1 MSKIAV
7 DVMGGDNAPDE
18 IIKGCMMAIKEID
31 STLVLVGK
39 ESIIKEKLSAYT
51 YDERKIEIV
60 GADEVIEMGEAP
72 VVAIRKK
79 KNSSMVIAL
88 KLVKE
93 KQVDGMISAGS
104 TGALLTGA
112 TLLVGRIKG
121 VDRPAMAPFIP
132 TQTGCSLLI
141 DCGANVDAKPQ
152 YLEQFARMGTVYVKE
167 CLKIDQPKVG
177 LVNIGVEEEKG
188 NQLTKEAYKLLSESK
203 DIHFYGNVEARDIP
217 QGNVDILVCDG
228 FTGNIILKFME
239 GFGKWLLGMIKTE
252 FLRNLKTKVAALFM
266 KKGVAQIKAK
276 FDVSTKGGAPF
287 LGINGLVVKTHGSS
301 KAQEIYSTI
310 LQTEGFIKDGLIEK
324 LKVKFEENVN

>member
-1 MSKIAV
+1 MSKIAI
-7 DVMGGDNAPDE
+7 DIMGGDYAPDE
-18 IIKGCMMAIKEID
+18 IIKGCVLATKDID

-39 ESIIKEKLSAYT
+39 EDVIKEKLSAYT
-51 YDERKIEIV
+51 YDEDKIEIMH
-60 GADEVIEMGEAP
+60 ANEVIEMSEAP

-79 KNSSMVIAL
+79 KDSSMVVGL

-112 TLLVGRIKG
+112 TLIVGRIKG
-121 VDRPAMAPFIP
+121 VERPAMAPFIP

-152 YLEQFARMGTVYVKE
+152 YLEQFARMGTVYVEE
-167 CLKIDQPKVG
+167 CLQVKNPKVG
-177 LVNIGVEEEKG
+177 LVNIGTEEEKG
-188 NQLTKEAYKLLSESK
+188 NQLTKEAFKLLSESK
-203 DIHFYGNVEARDIP
+203 GINFYGNVEARDIP
-217 QGNVDILVCDG
+217 QGLVDILVCDG

-239 GFGKWLLGMIKTE
+239 GFGKWLLGMIKVE
-252 FLRNLKTKVAALFM
+252 FLKNIKTKIAALFM
-266 KKGVAQIKAK
+266 KQGISIIKEK
-276 FDVSTKGGAPF
+276 FDVATKGGAPF

-310 LQTEGFIKDGLIEK
+310 LQTEGFIKDELVEK
-324 LKVKFEENVN
+324 IKVKFEENIN

>member
-1 MSKIAV
+1 MSKIAI
-7 DVMGGDNAPDE
+7 DVMGGDYAPDE
-18 IIKGCMMAIKEID
+18 IIKGCMMAVKDIE

-39 ESIIKEKLSAYT
+39 ESVIKEKLSAYT
-51 YDERKIEIV
+51 YDETRIEIV
-60 GADEVIEMGEAP
+60 DADEVIEMGEAP
-72 VVAIRKK
+72 VMAIRRK
-79 KNSSMVIAL
+79 KNSSMVVGL

-121 VDRPAMAPFIP
+121 VERPAMAPFIP

-152 YLEQFARMGTVYVKE
+152 YLEQFAKMGTVYVE
-167 CLKIDQPKVG
+167 QCLQIKNPKVG
-177 LVNIGVEEEKG
+177 LVNIGTEEEKG
-188 NQLTKEAYKLLSESK
+188 NQLTKEAYKLLSECQE
-203 DIHFYGNVEARDIP
+203 INFYGNIEARDIP
-217 QGNVDILVCDG
+217 QGKVDILVCDG

-239 GFGKWLLGMIKTE
+239 GFGKWLLGMIKVE

-266 KKGVAQIKAK
+266 KQGITHIKEK
-276 FDVSTKGGAPF
+276 FDVSKKGGAPF

-310 LQTEGFIKDGLIEK
+310 LQTEGFIKDNLVEK
-324 LKVKFEENVN
+324 LKSKFEENVN

>member
-7 DVMGGDNAPDE
+7 DIMGGDHAPDE
-18 IIKGCMMAIKEID
+18 IIKGCMMAIKD
-31 STLVLVGK
+31 MNSTLVLVGK
-39 ESIIKEKLSAYT
+39 ESVIKEKLSAYT
-51 YDERKIEIV
+51 YDEKKIEIV
-60 GADEVIEMGEAP
+60 NADEVIEMGEAP
-72 VVAIRKK
+72 VMAIRRK
-79 KNSSMVIAL
+79 KNSSMVIGL

-93 KQVDGMISAGS
+93 KQVDGMVSAGS

-121 VDRPAMAPFIP
+121 VERPAMAPFIP

-152 YLEQFARMGTVYVKE
+152 YLEQFARMGTVYVEE
-167 CLKIDQPKVG
+167 CLQIKNPKVG
-177 LVNIGVEEEKG
+177 LVNIGTEEEKG
-188 NQLTKEAYKLLSESK
+188 NQLTKEAYGLLSKCE

-217 QGNVDILVCDG
+217 NGLVDILVCDG
-228 FTGNIILKFME
+228 FTGNVILKFME

-252 FLRNLKTKVAALFM
+252 FLRNIKTKVAALFM
-266 KKGVAQIKAK
+266 KQGISHIKAK

-301 KAQEIYSTI
+301 KAQEIYSTLI
-310 LQTEGFIKDGLIEK
+310 QTEGFINDQLVDKIK
-324 LKVKFEENVN
+324 AKFEENVN

>member
-7 DVMGGDNAPDE
+7 DVMGGDHAPDE
-18 IIKGCMMAIKEID
+18 IIKGCIMAVKEID

-39 ESIIKEKLSAYT
+39 ESVIKEKLSAYT
-51 YDERKIEIV
+51 YDETKIEIV

-72 VVAIRKK
+72 VMAIRRK
-79 KNSSMVIAL
+79 KNSSMVVGL

-167 CLKIDQPKVG
+167 CLKIDNPKVG

-188 NQLTKEAYKLLSESK
+188 NQLTKEAYKLLSESQ
-203 DIHFYGNVEARDIP
+203 DINFYGNVEARDIP
-217 QGNVDILVCDG
+217 EGLVDILVCDG

-252 FLRNLKTKVAALFM
+252 FLRSLKTKVAALFM
-266 KKGVAQIKAK
+266 KKGIGNIKAK

-301 KAQEIYSTI
+301 KAKEIYSTI
-310 LQTEGFIKDGLIEK
+310 LQTEGFVKDSLVEK